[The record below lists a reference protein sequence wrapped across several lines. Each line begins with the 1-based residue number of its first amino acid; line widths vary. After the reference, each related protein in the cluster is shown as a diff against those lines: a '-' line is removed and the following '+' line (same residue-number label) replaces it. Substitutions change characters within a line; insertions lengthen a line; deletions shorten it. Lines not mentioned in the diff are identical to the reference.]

1 MNTQQPRLI
10 ALILLST
17 LLALPADARVGIEAS
32 PMEFLSL
39 EIGNQWTY
47 EHFYQNRFHFYEDF
61 LYGYDYPWAAPGS
74 SVQQAVVRALLE
86 IPGFPFYPD
95 DQGKRYWF
103 DHLDDLERYQDP
115 PLRELTIEIT
125 HTEIIEGQEYFV
137 FSDVPYD
144 WPPVPNFFLA
154 GQKVRFSEEGALLF
168 RWNGQDIP
176 FYVFQEDAYY
186 ITPKYPVLCN
196 ENLPVKHTIWPRFR
210 PAGEPLLEGLKH
222 PSSLSMASSVVFNVS
237 WLEGLP
243 KADWLN
249 KHEEAVELGR
259 VGFEAGYGIVYYER
273 VIWASNFGPSGV
285 PVSYFGNSIL
295 PVSAVIGGRKLEVSY
310 EPFRFKWT
318 NVQPTSWGQLKA
330 RHGQRP

>member
-1 MNTQQPRLI
+1 MNTKRPHLI
-10 ALILLST
+10 ALLLLST
-17 LLALPADARVGIEAS
+17 LLALPADAQIDIEAS
-32 PMEFLSL
+32 PMEFLPL

-137 FSDVPYD
+137 FSDVGYD

-154 GQKVRFSEEGALLF
+154 GQTVRFSDEGALLF

-176 FYVFQEDAYY
+176 FYIFQEDAYY
-186 ITPKYPVLCN
+186 ITPAYPVLHN
-196 ENLPVKHTIWPRFR
+196 ENLPVKHTLWHRS
-210 PAGEPLLEGLKH
+210 PLTGLKL
-222 PSSLSMASSVVFNVS
+222 PPSLSMASAVAFDVS

-249 KHEEAVELGR
+249 YHEDAVELGR
-259 VGFEAGYGIVYYER
+259 VGFVSGYGLVFYDM
-273 VIWASNFGPSGV
+273 VLWASNWGPSNV
-285 PVSYFGNSIL
+285 PVLDFGNSIL